1 VSAEPVSY
9 YIYYRV
15 EQAQAQAARR
25 AITHLFAALEQ
36 RTGVTGRLLCRQ
48 EEPLLWME
56 IYDSVRDPYR
66 FETTMAALLAD
77 RDFASLL
84 APGSLRHVERFV
96 AASFSC

>member
-1 VSAEPVSY
+1 MSY

-15 EQAQAQAARR
+15 EQAQAEAARL
-25 AITHLFAALEQ
+25 AIKRLFRALEQ